1 MRNYGPLRGE
11 VARDCLALEVANQK
25 LIANNHETYYR
36 AMLAGG
42 MMEECDEIPS
52 LEETARWASNYFW
65 DTLYRPYPGIPAEK
79 RRASGVME
87 KMFKELMPL
96 FISGNQDGLQNWL
109 KANRPLLKSNL
120 PDVDGNSVLM
130 GLIKM
135 HSTLQQRL
143 PLMRQMIPAEL
154 QGEARRFESMLGYWR
169 QFFGQL
175 SKESPKQ
182 LNMPDLKRQTPLML
196 MAEAGDT
203 ELVGIMLQ
211 VGADPELQDWKG
223 MTALHSACKSRVDS
237 CVDVLLERPCKLDKL
252 TKEARSP
259 LHTASWAGNVHA
271 VRRLLQLAPGMA
283 WKRDSFGR
291 TPLELSEYFIEHP
304 DALKE
309 LAERRARDGKRC
321 ASKQELELI
330 AKLLEAVA
338 PVH

>member
-1 MRNYGPLRGE
+1 
-11 VARDCLALEVANQK
+11 
-25 LIANNHETYYR
+25 
-36 AMLAGG
+36 
-42 MMEECDEIPS
+42 
-52 LEETARWASNYFW
+52 
-65 DTLYRPYPGIPAEK
+65 
-79 RRASGVME
+79 
-87 KMFKELMPL
+87 
-96 FISGNQDGLQNWL
+96 
-109 KANRPLLKSNL
+109 
-120 PDVDGNSVLM
+120 
-130 GLIKM
+130 
-135 HSTLQQRL
+135 
-143 PLMRQMIPAEL
+143 MRQMIPTEL
-154 QGEARRFESMLGYWR
+154 EGGARRFESMLGHWR
-169 QFFGQL
+169 QFFVQL
-175 SKESPKQ
+175 TKESPKQ
-182 LNMPDLKRQTPLML
+182 LNIPDLKGQTPLML